1 MLVGCPKELKVRE
14 YRVGLIPAS
23 AKALVS
29 AGHQVLVEKGAGLG
43 AGIQDEEYTEVG
55 AHLVASAEEVWQRAE
70 MIVKVKEPIEPEYGS
85 MRPGQILYTFL
96 HLAAEPKL
104 TRVLLER
111 QVTGIAYET
120 IQVGRTLPL
129 LKPMSEVAGRMSIQV
144 GAWCLEKHQ
153 GGKGLLL
160 CGVTGVKKGRVTIL
174 GGGTVGVS
182 AAAIALGMGA
192 EVTLLDTNLE
202 RLDYLDQIFGGR
214 LQTLFSNEHNIEQ
227 AVLCADLVVGGVLIA
242 GARAPKLVTKS
253 LVSRMTKGSVIVDV
267 AIDQGGC
274 IETIKPTNHDNP
286 TFLVDGV
293 VHYGVTNMPGAVART
308 STFALANATMPY
320 MKKIA
325 DLGVRAAVKSDA
337 ALMAGLNTY
346 QGKVTYKAVAD
357 AHGMEFAA
365 PEALLG

>member
-1 MLVGCPKELKVRE
+1 MRVGCPKEIKVHE

-23 AKALVS
+23 AKTLVTS
-29 AGHQVLVEKGAGLG
+29 GHQVLIEKGAGLG
-43 AGIQDEEYTEVG
+43 AGIADEEYSQAG
-55 AHLVASAEEVWQRAE
+55 AQIISTSDELWQRAD
-70 MIVKVKEPIEPEYGS
+70 MIVKVKEPLEAEYVS

-96 HLAAEPKL
+96 HLAAEPRL
-104 TRVLLER
+104 THVLLER
-111 QVTGIAYET
+111 EVTGIAYET

-160 CGVTGVKKGRVTIL
+160 CGVTGVKKGCVTIL

-182 AAAIALGMGA
+182 AASVALGMGA
-192 EVTLLDTNLE
+192 QVTLLDTNLE
-202 RLDYLDQIFGGR
+202 RLEYLDHISHGR
-214 LQTLFSNEHNIEQ
+214 LQTLFSSEHNIEQ
-227 AVLCADLVVGGVLIA
+227 SVLEADLVIGGVLIA
-242 GARAPKLVTKS
+242 GAKAPKLVTKH
-253 LVSRMTKGSVIVDV
+253 LVSRMSKGSVIVDV

-274 IETIKPTNHDNP
+274 IETMKPTNHDNP

-308 STFALANATMPY
+308 STFALAHATMPY

-325 DLGVRAAVKSDA
+325 DLGVRAALKNDA

-346 QGKVTYKAVAD
+346 QGKVTYKAVAE
-357 AHGMEFAA
+357 AHGMEFTA
-365 PEALLG
+365 PDALLG